1 VQMTT
6 ATPPSEKLLL
16 SAREAA
22 ERLDISERTLWAITF
37 PRGDLRSVRVGSRGL
52 RYSVKTLEKWI
63 EKREAAAK

>member
-1 VQMTT
+1 MTT
-6 ATPPSEKLLL
+6 TNPPSEKLLL

-22 ERLDISERTLWAITF
+22 ETLGISERTLWGLTF

-52 RYSVKTLEKWI
+52 RYSVKTLERWI